1 MWLQQK
7 TNALAGNQP
16 IGVYLPF
23 KYAKIV
29 RRDTS
34 NEDNLFVKISGATCP
49 NQGPYDY
56 TTCSRRSR
64 PGLVQEDKRM
74 AFVYTHGL
82 FIT

>member
-1 MWLQQK
+1 MWL
-7 TNALAGNQP
+7 NALAGNQP

-23 KYAKIV
+23 KYARIV

-56 TTCSRRSR
+56 TTF
-64 PGLVQEDKRM
+64 K
-74 AFVYTHGL
+74 
-82 FIT
+82 